1 MMQAIVNGAV
11 YTPRQVFDPG
21 VVILNEGIVKAVGS
35 CEDVAIPDGAPRV
48 DAAGLHVVPGF
59 IDVHIHG
66 LLGYDAMGPGL
77 ADVIRLLPR
86 YGVTSFMATTLT
98 LPDAEVRQA
107 ITEMAEVLDDP
118 PPGACCAGI
127 HVEGPHLSPAK
138 PGMAT
143 PDWFKPLT
151 RDEIDELQQLAHGY
165 IRMITFAPE
174 VGDAMT
180 VIPHLVEHNIIPV
193 IGHSDATFDQVTEAV
208 RLGLAQATHTYNAM
222 RGLHHREPGT
232 LGAVMVYD
240 QIAAQLIADGIHVHP
255 AAMDILLRVKGLD
268 RVVLIS
274 DAAPLAGLPEG
285 EYEWEHKPVFVR
297 DGICLLENGTIA
309 GAHALLDT
317 GVRNLVSQLGLPLE
331 KALIPATSAAAT
343 SVGLDRKG
351 RICEG
356 CDADIV
362 LLNGDLQPTATF
374 VKGVLVWDGNTK
386 SMGGAKRLDG
396 DVYPFE

>member
-1 MMQAIVNGAV
+1 MMKAIVNGAV
-11 YTPRQVFDPG
+11 YTPEKVIAPG
-21 VVILNEGIVKAVGS
+21 VVILNEGTIEAVGS
-35 CEDVAIPDGAPRV
+35 SDDIAIPDHARRV
-48 DAAGLHVVPGF
+48 DAAGLRVVPGL

-66 LLGYDAMGPGL
+66 LWGCDAMGSGL

-98 LPDAEVRQA
+98 LPDEEVRQA
-107 ITEMAEVLDDP
+107 ITEMVAVLDDP
-118 PPGACCAGI
+118 PPGAYCAGI
-127 HVEGPHLSPAK
+127 HIEGPHLSPAK

-151 RDEIDELQQLAHGY
+151 RDEIDQLQQLARGH

-174 VGDAMT
+174 VGYAMT
-180 VIPHLVEHNIIPV
+180 VIPHLVEQNIIPV
-193 IGHSDATFDQVTEAV
+193 IGHSDATFEQVTEAV

-232 LGAVMVYD
+232 LGAVMYYD

-274 DAAPLAGLPEG
+274 DAAPLAGLPQG

-297 DGICLLENGTIA
+297 DGVCLLENGTIA

-317 GVRNLVSQLGLPLE
+317 GVRNLVSQLDLPLE
-331 KALIPATSAAAT
+331 KALIPATSAAAA
-343 SVGLDRKG
+343 SVGLERKG

-362 LLNGDLQPTATF
+362 LLDDGLQPTATF
-374 VKGVLVWDGNTK
+374 VKGELVW
-386 SMGGAKRLDG
+386 GG
-396 DVYPFE
+396 